1 MEIWAEV
8 PGYNGWYEA
17 SNQGRVRSWR
27 RPGKPSERAPHPHVL
42 SPAATRGGYLF
53 VGLSLDG
60 RTWQARLNR
69 LVLIAFIG
77 PPFEGAHACHRNGDN
92 QDNRLENLYWG
103 TAKENAQDKKR
114 CGTHATG
121 EKVNRS
127 KLKRKQV
134 AEMKELHAGGGWTYD
149 RLGEKYRVNGSTVW
163 RAINGKTWEEG

>member
-1 MEIWAEV
+1 V
-8 PGYNGWYEA
+8 SGHGGGLA
-17 SNQGRVRSWR
+17 SRPSGRRTRTFCLR
-27 RPGKPSERAPHPHVL
+27 RRH
-42 SPAATRGGYLF
+42 AADTC
-53 VGLSLDG
+53 SSDG

-149 RLGEKYRVNGSTVW
+149 QLGEKYRVNGSTVW